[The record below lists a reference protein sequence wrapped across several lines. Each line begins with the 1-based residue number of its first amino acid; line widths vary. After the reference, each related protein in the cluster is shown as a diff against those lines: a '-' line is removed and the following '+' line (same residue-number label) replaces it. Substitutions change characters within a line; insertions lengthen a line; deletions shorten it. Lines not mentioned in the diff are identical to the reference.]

1 LLAPYLSN
9 NKTNNH
15 GGETM
20 TRKPSDN
27 LHDYINILYTMSNTV
42 ERQTIAAVD
51 ADFSDMK
58 GEVIKSF
65 PDQVAE
71 QIRFIN
77 EQAKAVL
84 AQQGNEMIEEDDEEY

>member
-1 LLAPYLSN
+1 
-9 NKTNNH
+9 
-15 GGETM
+15 M
-20 TRKPSDN
+20 TRKPTDN
-27 LHDYINILYTMSNTV
+27 LHDYINILYTMSDTV

-51 ADFSDMK
+51 ADFSDMN

-84 AQQGNEMIEEDDEEY
+84 AQQDNEMIEEDVEEY

>member
-1 LLAPYLSN
+1 
-9 NKTNNH
+9 
-15 GGETM
+15 M
-20 TRKPSDN
+20 TRKPTDN
-27 LHDYINILYTMSNTV
+27 LHDYINILYTMSDTV

-84 AQQGNEMIEEDDEEY
+84 AQQGNEMIEEDVEEY

>member
-1 LLAPYLSN
+1 
-9 NKTNNH
+9 
-15 GGETM
+15 M
-20 TRKPSDN
+20 TRKSTDN
-27 LHDYINILYTMSNTV
+27 LHDYINILYTMSDTV

-51 ADFSDMK
+51 AYFSDMK

-84 AQQGNEMIEEDDEEY
+84 AQQDNEMIEEDVEEY

>member
-1 LLAPYLSN
+1 
-9 NKTNNH
+9 
-15 GGETM
+15 M
-20 TRKPSDN
+20 TRKPTDN
-27 LHDYINILYTMSNTV
+27 LHDYINILYTMSDTV

-51 ADFSDMK
+51 AYFSDMK

-84 AQQGNEMIEEDDEEY
+84 AQQDNEMIEEDVEEY